1 MHETQQPRDPKKTTG
16 IVYAVILVV
25 LLLLNFW
32 AFPAMMK
39 GQVKQVDYGTFLN
52 MLEGG
57 ELSTVEIQDQ
67 QIYFVDK
74 NDTTYCTNSIAQ
86 DLQLVNRLESAG
98 VSFGKVYNQTTW
110 VDTLLG
116 WVISLLPMI
125 ILIVWFNRMMRK
137 RVGEMTGGANSM
149 IFGGGKSGAKQYVVE
164 DGKSI
169 KFADVAG
176 EDEAKESL
184 QEIVDFLHNPKR
196 YEDIGAKMP
205 KGVLL
210 VGPPGTGKTLL
221 ARAVAGEAGVP
232 FFSIA
237 DRTTPAN
244 TGIYTEQQLID
255 ATGIQV
261 GDNLYGFSTKEKSDQ
276 LLAQMPYMD
285 VAVVTRQ
292 APGTVITRVQPAVER
307 FEMEYSGSWLVLSEQ
322 LKVLRVEPAEPDNLV
337 QLDAL
342 LPEGAATTPG
352 SFLTL
357 DAPSEP
363 TALATAM
370 PSGTATPENADE
382 ADTAQ
387 ETPNEVLN
395 ELLGELDQYG
405 LLDGTTVLT
414 MQNMTELSF
423 LYQGRVSVQLGTAN
437 NLDYK
442 IRFAAYIILDT
453 GGDGLASSDRGTL
466 DVSDQQTDGTIQPR
480 FLPAENPVAT
490 PEPTP
495 EPPAE
500 DTTDAAADAAAD
512 GADLTADAPQD
523 DTQSQE

>member
-1 MHETQQPRDPKKTTG
+1 MDRNQRSRNQKKSVPPHKGQPSHRNTKSAPPQRSSRPAGSQQRPKGSGQRPAKQPERQPPKQQQKRPRPQQNPQKPGYRSSAPQVQRRVTRAEQLRIRRRKAIIGVLCVLAVLVVG
-16 IVYAVILVV
+16 IVLSIN
-25 LLLLNFW
+25 LLFKVTD
-32 AFPAMMK
+32 FR
-39 GQVKQVDYGTFLN
+39 
-52 MLEGG
+52 
-57 ELSTVEIQDQ
+57 VE
-67 QIYFVDK
+67 
-74 NDTTYCTNSIAQ
+74 N
-86 DLQLVNRLESAG
+86 
-98 VSFGKVYNQTTW
+98 
-110 VDTLLG
+110 
-116 WVISLLPMI
+116 
-125 ILIVWFNRMMRK
+125 
-137 RVGEMTGGANSM
+137 
-149 IFGGGKSGAKQYVVE
+149 
-164 DGKSI
+164 
-169 KFADVAG
+169 
-176 EDEAKESL
+176 
-184 QEIVDFLHNPKR
+184 
-196 YEDIGAKMP
+196 
-205 KGVLL
+205 
-210 VGPPGTGKTLL
+210 
-221 ARAVAGEAGVP
+221 
-232 FFSIA
+232 A
-237 DRTTPAN
+237 DRTTPAK

-276 LLAQMPYMD
+276 LLAQMPYLD
-285 VAVVTRQ
+285 VAVVIRQ
-292 APGTVITRVQPAVER
+292 APGTVIIRVQPAVER
-307 FEMEYSGSWLVLSEQ
+307 FKMEYSGSWLVLSEQ

-382 ADTAQ
+382 ADTPQ
-387 ETPNEVLN
+387 EPPNEVLN

>member
-1 MHETQQPRDPKKTTG
+1 MDRNQRSRNQKKSVPPRKGQPSHRNTKSAPPQRSSRPAGSQQRPKGSGQRPAKQPERQLPKQQQKRPRPQQNPQKPGYRSSAPQVQRRVTRAEQLRIRRRKAIIGVLCVLAVLVVG
-16 IVYAVILVV
+16 IVLSIN
-25 LLLLNFW
+25 LLFKVTD
-32 AFPAMMK
+32 FR
-39 GQVKQVDYGTFLN
+39 
-52 MLEGG
+52 
-57 ELSTVEIQDQ
+57 VE
-67 QIYFVDK
+67 
-74 NDTTYCTNSIAQ
+74 N
-86 DLQLVNRLESAG
+86 
-98 VSFGKVYNQTTW
+98 
-110 VDTLLG
+110 
-116 WVISLLPMI
+116 
-125 ILIVWFNRMMRK
+125 
-137 RVGEMTGGANSM
+137 
-149 IFGGGKSGAKQYVVE
+149 
-164 DGKSI
+164 
-169 KFADVAG
+169 
-176 EDEAKESL
+176 
-184 QEIVDFLHNPKR
+184 
-196 YEDIGAKMP
+196 
-205 KGVLL
+205 
-210 VGPPGTGKTLL
+210 
-221 ARAVAGEAGVP
+221 
-232 FFSIA
+232 A

-276 LLAQMPYMD
+276 LLAQMPYLD

-292 APGTVITRVQPAVER
+292 APGTVIIRVQPAVER
-307 FEMEYSGSWLVLSEQ
+307 FKMEYSGSWLVLSEQ

-382 ADTAQ
+382 ADTPQ

-480 FLPAENPVAT
+480 FLSAENPVAT

>member
-1 MHETQQPRDPKKTTG
+1 MDRNQRSRNQKKNVPPRKGQPSHRNTKSAPPQRSSRPAGSQQRPKGSGQRPAKQPERQPPKHQQKRPRPQQNPQKPVTRAEQLRIRRRKAIIGVLCVLAVLVVG
-16 IVYAVILVV
+16 IVLSIN
-25 LLLLNFW
+25 LLFKVTD
-32 AFPAMMK
+32 FR
-39 GQVKQVDYGTFLN
+39 
-52 MLEGG
+52 
-57 ELSTVEIQDQ
+57 VE
-67 QIYFVDK
+67 
-74 NDTTYCTNSIAQ
+74 N
-86 DLQLVNRLESAG
+86 
-98 VSFGKVYNQTTW
+98 
-110 VDTLLG
+110 
-116 WVISLLPMI
+116 
-125 ILIVWFNRMMRK
+125 
-137 RVGEMTGGANSM
+137 
-149 IFGGGKSGAKQYVVE
+149 
-164 DGKSI
+164 
-169 KFADVAG
+169 
-176 EDEAKESL
+176 
-184 QEIVDFLHNPKR
+184 
-196 YEDIGAKMP
+196 
-205 KGVLL
+205 
-210 VGPPGTGKTLL
+210 
-221 ARAVAGEAGVP
+221 
-232 FFSIA
+232 A

-276 LLAQMPYMD
+276 LLAQMPYLD
-285 VAVVTRQ
+285 VAVVIRQ
-292 APGTVITRVQPAVER
+292 APGTVIIRVQPAVER
-307 FEMEYSGSWLVLSEQ
+307 FKMEYSGSWLVLSEQ

-480 FLPAENPVAT
+480 FLSAENPVAT

>member
-1 MHETQQPRDPKKTTG
+1 MDRNQRSRNQKKSVPPRKGQPSHRNTKSAPPQRSSRPAGSQQRPKGSGQRPAKQPERQPPKQQQKRPRPQQNPQKPGYRSSAPQVQRRVTRAEQLRIRRRKAIIGVLCVLAVLVVG
-16 IVYAVILVV
+16 IVLSIN
-25 LLLLNFW
+25 LLFKVTD
-32 AFPAMMK
+32 FR
-39 GQVKQVDYGTFLN
+39 
-52 MLEGG
+52 
-57 ELSTVEIQDQ
+57 VE
-67 QIYFVDK
+67 
-74 NDTTYCTNSIAQ
+74 N
-86 DLQLVNRLESAG
+86 
-98 VSFGKVYNQTTW
+98 
-110 VDTLLG
+110 
-116 WVISLLPMI
+116 
-125 ILIVWFNRMMRK
+125 
-137 RVGEMTGGANSM
+137 
-149 IFGGGKSGAKQYVVE
+149 
-164 DGKSI
+164 
-169 KFADVAG
+169 
-176 EDEAKESL
+176 
-184 QEIVDFLHNPKR
+184 
-196 YEDIGAKMP
+196 
-205 KGVLL
+205 
-210 VGPPGTGKTLL
+210 
-221 ARAVAGEAGVP
+221 
-232 FFSIA
+232 A
-237 DRTTPAN
+237 DRTTPAK

-276 LLAQMPYMD
+276 LLAQMPYLD

-292 APGTVITRVQPAVER
+292 APGTVIIRVQPAVER
-307 FEMEYSGSWLVLSEQ
+307 FKMEYSGSWLVLSEQ

-453 GGDGLASSDRGTL
+453 SGDGLASSDRGTL